1 MVPIRCDNDGC
12 FVIKRLQGQG
22 CGNVPV
28 NEVGEGYDVDTLMD
42 QMQPANR
49 VKVNVSL
56 QDPQLL
62 TVLRQ
67 LSQ

>member
-1 MVPIRCDNDGC
+1 MVPIRCDDDGC

-22 CGNVPV
+22 CDNVPV
-28 NEVGEGYDVDTLMD
+28 NEVGEGYDVNTSID
-42 QMQPANR
+42 QMQPTGR

-62 TVLRQ
+62 TILRQ
-67 LSQ
+67 LS